1 MGIETLVG
9 QLVIGLALAALSYV
23 LTPRPQQEKPPAA
36 MDLEAPTAEA
46 GRTVPVVFGTIRVKG
61 LNVLWYGDIQTYE
74 YDTSA

>member
-1 MGIETLVG
+1 MGIEALVG

-23 LTPRPQQEKPPAA
+23 LMPKPQQEKPPAA

-46 GRTVPVVFGTIRVKG
+46 GRTIPVVFGTMRVKG

-74 YDTSA
+74 YDTE